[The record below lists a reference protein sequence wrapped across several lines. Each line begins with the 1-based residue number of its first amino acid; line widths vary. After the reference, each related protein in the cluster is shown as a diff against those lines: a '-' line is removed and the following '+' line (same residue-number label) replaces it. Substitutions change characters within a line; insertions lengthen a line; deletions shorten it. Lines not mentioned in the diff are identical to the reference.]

1 MKYSMDSSALIN
13 GLEDY
18 PPEVFRTLWRR
29 MHYLSLS
36 GSLIA
41 SEEVFRDLQKKDDG
55 PPYQWLEARPHM
67 IVPVDEE
74 IQLRMKDI
82 MRSHPRL
89 VNTQKG
95 RSASDPWVI
104 ALAMVTNG
112 AVVSS
117 EKHRTNNRKRPKIPD
132 VCDDLGIL
140 HLRIADVFRRQG
152 WDF

>member
-1 MKYSMDSSALIN
+1 MKYSLDTSALID
-13 GLEDY
+13 GFEDY
-18 PPEVFRTLWRR
+18 PPEVFRTLWQR

-41 SEEVFRDLQKKDDG
+41 SEEVLSDLQKKDDG
-55 PPYQWLEARPHM
+55 SPYQWLRARPHM
-67 IVPVDEE
+67 IVPVDEA

-104 ALAMVTNG
+104 ALAVVTNG

-117 EKHRTNNRKRPKIPD
+117 EKHRTNNHKRPKIPD
-132 VCDDLGIL
+132 VCEDLGIL